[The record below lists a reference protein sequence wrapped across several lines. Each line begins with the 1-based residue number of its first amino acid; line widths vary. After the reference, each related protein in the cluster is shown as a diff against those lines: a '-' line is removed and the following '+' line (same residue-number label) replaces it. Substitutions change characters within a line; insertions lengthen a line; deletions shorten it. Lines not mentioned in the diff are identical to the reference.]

1 MIMPDY
7 KKLYLK
13 QFRANEKAVQ
23 ILIDAQR
30 ECEDLFME
38 EAEMED
44 VRKTILTLDDIKK
57 RRLK

>member
-1 MIMPDY
+1 MPDY
-7 KKLYLK
+7 KELYLK
-13 QFRANEKAVQ
+13 QFRANEKAIQ

-30 ECEDLFME
+30 ECEDIFME

-44 VRKTILTLDDIKK
+44 VNKTVLKLNDIKK